1 MHWNETLSQKVT
13 ACEWG
18 NLRIKVHG
26 CIRIFGTFSFS
37 QTEKSNYKTQ
47 KPEWIILAW
56 HLQKVKQQIS
66 KIHLDVWSNDSFWC
80 QCDYKLWR
88 FEHNLILRLEMFQRL
103 SIWTLKRKGVTQL
116 LLGIEDRWRERERA
130 NERTIE
136 TYFLLSTIK
145 VILTMAKV
153 SLNISICTRDPTIA
167 GDRTW
172 LGRWEWSIKRCQN
185 RHKIWTKL

>member
-116 LLGIEDRWRERERA
+116 LLGIEDRWRERES
-130 NERTIE
+130 ERTNDWNVLFIVDNKS
-136 TYFLLSTIK
+136 YFNNGKGEFEYFDMHQRSNHSWWQN
-145 VILTMAKV
+145 VIRSMGM
-153 SLNISICTRDPTIA
+153 I
-167 GDRTW
+167 
-172 LGRWEWSIKRCQN
+172 
-185 RHKIWTKL
+185 HKTVPKSP